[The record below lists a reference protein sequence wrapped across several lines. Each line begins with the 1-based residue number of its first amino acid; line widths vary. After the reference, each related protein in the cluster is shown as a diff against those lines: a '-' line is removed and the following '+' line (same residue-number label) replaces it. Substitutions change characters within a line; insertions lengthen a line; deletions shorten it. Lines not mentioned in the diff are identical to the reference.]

1 MQKAWSEEFFSHHGR
16 FYEFPQPGVR
26 WNHPLSPPDERFA
39 DARGMITK
47 MSVTP
52 RPLQRP
58 HPPLWQVIDTPPS
71 IEWAAARGIQG
82 MFWLPPVSALKRR
95 FALYRERAAEAGF
108 DARAGREPGARA
120 RRLRGADHGAGAPR
134 VRGRP

>member
-1 MQKAWSEEFFSHHGR
+1 MQKAWSDEFFSHHGH

-39 DARGMITK
+39 DERGMITK

-71 IEWAAARGIQG
+71 IEWAARRGIQG
-82 MFWLPPVSALKRR
+82 MFWLPPLSALNAASRSTASAPPRPASTWSRASGSRSCATCTWRR
-95 FALYRERAAEAGF
+95 RWS
-108 DARAGREPGARA
+108 
-120 RRLRGADHGAGAPR
+120 RRGGSS
-134 VRGRP
+134 RPP